1 MGDETKTDQCVSLQ
15 TNVKRLRR
23 VFFLCRGIS
32 CSDRLSGNVH
42 AGVENVSRPSKTL
55 LENIADNNN
64 SFSF

>member
-1 MGDETKTDQCVSLQ
+1 MCFTANKRQ
-15 TNVKRLRR
+15 TSEACF
-23 VFFLCRGIS
+23 FFLCRGIS

-55 LENIADNNN
+55 LENIADNSN